1 LKDTY
6 DTPGPAIINCR
17 GRRSGHKNANS
28 RVTEQSFQDIFE
40 HIEKR
45 VSCNLIVNYTI
56 AYDILK
62 H

>member
-1 LKDTY
+1 LFVDFFSNAL
-6 DTPGPAIINCR
+6 DANPGA
-17 GRRSGHKNANS
+17 A
-28 RVTEQSFQDIFE
+28 EQSFRDIFE

-45 VSCNLIVNYTI
+45 VSCNIIVNYTM